1 MNEKNAPLA
10 EALAITLSDLVT
22 FSFITQGYHWNV
34 IGSDFKEYHALFGE
48 LYGDVSGS
56 IDPIAENIL
65 KLGFEAPYLL
75 SDFQSM
81 TRIRAE
87 RIVGGEPV
95 QMVESLVQ
103 INEGL
108 IEELKALFRLA
119 NELDEQGIANFTAD
133 RIDAHQKWQWQ
144 LKATLGI
151 R

>member
-22 FSFITQGYHWNV
+22 FSFIAQGYHWNV
-34 IGSDFKEYHALFGE
+34 IGSDFKEYHGLFGD
-48 LYGDVSGS
+48 LYDDVSDS

-65 KLGFEAPYLL
+65 KLGFEAPYLPA
-75 SDFQSM
+75 DFESM
-81 TRIRAE
+81 TRIREE
-87 RIVGGEPV
+87 RIVGGSASE
-95 QMVESLVQ
+95 MVESLVRV
-103 INEGL
+103 NEGL

-119 NELDEQGIANFTAD
+119 NESDEQGIANFTAD

>member
-1 MNEKNAPLA
+1 
-10 EALAITLSDLVT
+10 
-22 FSFITQGYHWNV
+22 
-34 IGSDFKEYHALFGE
+34 
-48 LYGDVSGS
+48 
-56 IDPIAENIL
+56 
-65 KLGFEAPYLL
+65 
-75 SDFQSM
+75 
-81 TRIRAE
+81 
-87 RIVGGEPV
+87 
-95 QMVESLVQ
+95 MVESLVQ